1 MPKLSIVVPCYNEE
15 ETIPLFYPAVEKVV
29 KQMPVDTEYW
39 FVNDG
44 SNDGTLAEL
53 RKLHEQDPERVHYVS
68 FSRNFGKEAGL
79 YAGLQAATGDYV
91 VVMDADLQDPPELL
105 PEMLRLIRE
114 EAYDC
119 IGTRRIDREGEPV
132 IRSFF
137 AKSFYRLVN
146 RIGQTEMVDGA
157 RDFRLMTRQMVDAV
171 LELTEYNRFS
181 KGIFSWVGFDT
192 KYLAYENRERVA
204 GETSWSFW
212 SLFKYSIDGIV
223 NFSEAPLN
231 IASVIGGISCLGSLV
246 ALVFIV
252 IRALVFGDPT
262 SGWPSLVSILLF
274 VSGLQLLCVGIIG
287 KYIGKIFLETKRRPV
302 YLVKETEADLVV
314 KETDASF

>member
-1 MPKLSIVVPCYNEE
+1 MLSIIVPCYNEE
-15 ETIPLFYPAVEKVV
+15 ETLPLFVKAVNQVNQ
-29 KQMPVDTEYW
+29 QMGETLEYI

-44 SNDGTLAEL
+44 SKDGTLSVIKDL
-53 RKLHEQDPERVHYVS
+53 YRQQPEAVRFIS
-68 FSRNFGKEAGL
+68 FSRNFGKEAAL
-79 YAGLQAATGDYV
+79 YAGLQAAKGEFVT
-91 VVMDADLQDPPELL
+91 VMDADLQDPPELL

-302 YLVKETEADLVV
+302 YLVKETEADLVA
-314 KETDASF
+314 KETDASL